1 MIYLYS
7 GTPGS
12 GKSLQMAHEV
22 VRWVK
27 SYKKNVITNTPIS
40 LNAIMGKNLKKKKH
54 GLIYNID
61 NSILTVDFL
70 YRYALR
76 FHKEGKESQTLI
88 VIDEAQTIFHPNVMK
103 LECQE
108 NKFYRKEWLDFFT
121 QHRHLGYDILLI
133 TQFDKLLDAQVRC
146 LIEYNYVHRKANN
159 FQAIGKFLTLIGLS
173 LFVQIQKWYGVN
185 AVSGTQY
192 FTYNKRF
199 ANIYDS
205 YGFRKKIILQLSERY
220 GADEMEKIMGFVR
233 PKKRGKVVE
242 KVSDNKVS

>member
-22 VRWVK
+22 VKWIK
-27 SYKKNVITNTPIS
+27 SYKKNVIGNTRIS
-40 LNAIMGKNLKKKKH
+40 VDAIMGKSIKEH
-54 GLIYNID
+54 GKFYFFD
-61 NSILTVDFL
+61 NEYLTPDIL

-76 FHKEGKESQTLI
+76 FHREDIESQTLI
-88 VIDEAQTIFHPNVMK
+88 VIDEAQAKFHPNVMK
-103 LECQE
+103 LEAQE

-121 QHRHLGYDILLI
+121 QHRQLGYDVLII

-146 LIEYNYVHRKANN
+146 LLEYNYVHRKANN
-159 FQAIGKFLTLIGLS
+159 FQAIGKFLTLMGFS

-192 FTYNKRF
+192 FTYSKKY

-205 YGFRKKIILQLSERY
+205 YGYRKKIIAQLTKRY
-220 GADEMEKIMGFVR
+220 GEEEMAKIMGFIRTNNNTSSV
-233 PKKRGKVVE
+233 KKVKAVI
-242 KVSDNKVS
+242 